1 MKTGKYRYVVAGL
14 LFAAGAINYMDRAA
28 LGIVAPIVG
37 KTLELSPSQLGVI
50 FSSFFVGYAI
60 FSFLGGYFADKW
72 GTRRVFTWAMGIW
85 SLFCGLTA
93 AATGFVSLLLTRV
106 FFGIGEGPMS
116 SNTNRTIS
124 NWFPRH
130 ETATMIGFTF
140 SGQTLGNAIAGP
152 VVGLVAVA
160 FGWRTSFV
168 VIAVLGLIWLIC
180 WRIFVT
186 DKPAQSRRVGAAE
199 TQLIDASRAAAEA
212 VNVEDDGMTLGA
224 YLRRPSTLAL
234 GAGLFAVNYTQYV
247 FISWLPSYLI
257 NVMHLD
263 LRQMSIITSI
273 PWVCGAIGYFGGGL
287 VGDYV
292 YKRMNDPVKARK
304 LVATIPLALSGVAVL
319 CITSATSLTAAVA
332 LIAAALL
339 FLTGSCQSIWAVQH
353 EILPLHRQGGVG
365 GFIHFLSNLSG
376 IIGPALTGVL
386 IQYFGGYHSAF
397 MFGALIDFAGVLAM
411 LLFVQSKHRMTERV
425 AA

>member
-1 MKTGKYRYVVAGL
+1 M
-14 LFAAGAINYMDRAA
+14 
-28 LGIVAPIVG
+28 
-37 KTLELSPSQLGVI
+37 
-50 FSSFFVGYAI
+50 
-60 FSFLGGYFADKW
+60 
-72 GTRRVFTWAMGIW
+72 
-85 SLFCGLTA
+85 
-93 AATGFVSLLLTRV
+93 
-106 FFGIGEGPMS
+106 
-116 SNTNRTIS
+116 
-124 NWFPRH
+124 
-130 ETATMIGFTF
+130 
-140 SGQTLGNAIAGP
+140 
-152 VVGLVAVA
+152 
-160 FGWRTSFV
+160 
-168 VIAVLGLIWLIC
+168 
-180 WRIFVT
+180 
-186 DKPAQSRRVGAAE
+186 
-199 TQLIDASRAAAEA
+199 AS
-212 VNVEDDGMTLGA
+212 DLLGA

-247 FISWLPSYLI
+247 FISWLPSYLT

-263 LRQMSIITSI
+263 LKQMSIVTSI

-287 VGDYV
+287 VGDFV
-292 YKRMNDPVKARK
+292 YRRMNDPVKARK

-319 CITSATSLTAAVA
+319 SITSATSLAAAVG

-397 MFGALIDFAGVLAM
+397 LFGALIDFAGVLAM
-411 LLFVQSKHRMTERV
+411 LLFVHSKHRVSERV